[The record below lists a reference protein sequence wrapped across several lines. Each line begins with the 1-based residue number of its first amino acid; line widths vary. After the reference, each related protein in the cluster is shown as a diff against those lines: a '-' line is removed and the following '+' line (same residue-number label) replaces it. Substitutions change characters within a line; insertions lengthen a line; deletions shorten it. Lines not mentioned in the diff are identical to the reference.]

1 MKDED
6 IEVEERY
13 RTWID
18 TAAFECGMDIC
29 AMDVLHVKDTGEE
42 YILELNS
49 SAIGLNGRHHDED
62 SRLIRDLVLRKME
75 IEFQNNNIEEKKS
88 EKEEK
93 FMDTELLQFQV
104 NSLREEVN
112 HLCSQILALEEKEKE
127 REKESELPSSKK
139 SSFFGKKK

>member
-42 YILELNS
+42 YI
-49 SAIGLNGRHHDED
+49 
-62 SRLIRDLVLRKME
+62 DL
-75 IEFQNNNIEEKKS
+75 NNNKIWDEGESHIDKRRYYYPLFKKIF
-88 EKEEK
+88 K
-93 FMDTELLQFQV
+93 
-104 NSLREEVN
+104 NSDYE
-112 HLCSQILALEEKEKE
+112 AT
-127 REKESELPSSKK
+127 
-139 SSFFGKKK
+139 FFNQEYIKGKKRYGKPHYRLLKKTFKNIL